1 MSSRS
6 PASVRTFASSADLA
20 GIPGGGRYGLSMSE
34 TPISDGKVAEIHF
47 TLTLDD
53 GQIADSSK
61 DQEPML
67 YLHGA
72 ENIVVGLERQ
82 LTGKAAGTE
91 LKVDVSPEEGF
102 GTRNE
107 EGVQDVPRSSFP
119 DDLDFELGMD
129 FGFESDD
136 GSVMTGWVTNFT
148 DETVT
153 IDLNHP
159 LAGEALH
166 FDIKVLSV
174 RDATSEEL
182 EHGHPHGA
190 GGHEH

>member
-1 MSSRS
+1 MS
-6 PASVRTFASSADLA
+6 D
-20 GIPGGGRYGLSMSE
+20 
-34 TPISDGKVAEIHF
+34 TPISDGKVAELHF

-53 GQIADSSK
+53 GQIADSSR

-72 ENIVVGLERQ
+72 ENIVSGLEKE
-82 LTGKAAGTE
+82 LAGKTPGAQ
-91 LKVDVSPEEGF
+91 LKVDVAPADGF
-102 GTRNE
+102 GERNE
-107 EGVQDVPRSSFP
+107 AGVQDVPRSSFP
-119 DDLDFELGMD
+119 DGIDFEIGMD
-129 FGFESDD
+129 FGFESED
-136 GSVMTGWVTNFT
+136 GSVMTGWVTAFT

-166 FDIKVLSV
+166 FDVEVLSV
-174 RDATSEEL
+174 RDATPEEV
-182 EHGHPHGA
+182 EHGHPHGP